1 MQQFIAKIGK
11 GAKTCKDLTWEE
23 AKQAMACLIEGRATP
38 VQVGGFL
45 IGMRMKGE
53 SVAELAAF
61 TATAR
66 SYVSPLRVADTA
78 HLVDVACYAGK
89 HDTFSAIAG
98 ATLLASAAGATVLVH
113 GWEGIPERP
122 GIWSTFAHLGIAV
135 DHPPAVVEKELAASR
150 FAYLDMATYHPPVAR
165 LLSLRHEL
173 GVRNFVHPVARMLNP
188 SRAPVQVVGMTH
200 PPYFEKI
207 VEALGMLGSP
217 RALIIRGVE
226 GEPELSIGGPS
237 RLTEWRGDRPIS
249 LNIHPKDAGLDVG
262 TSRDMA
268 GFSAAEKHKEAAL
281 LSRILRGEVKGAA
294 HDWVTL
300 NAGMLLY
307 AAKVSSSI
315 PAGVDLAQ
323 RTIDSG
329 GATRLLETVG
339 QAGAAR
345 PSGSMEKKDGGAS

>member
-1 MQQFIAKIGK
+1 MQALIAKVGK

-38 VQVGGFL
+38 SQVGGFL

-66 SYVSPLRVADTA
+66 SYVTPIRVADTS

-98 ATLLASAAGATVLVH
+98 AALLASAAGATVLVH

-122 GIWSTFAHLGIAV
+122 GVWATFSKLGLAV
-135 DHPPAVVEKELAASR
+135 DHPPAVVEKDLVAHR
-150 FAYLDMATYHPPVAR
+150 FAYLDIALYHPPVAG
-165 LLSLRHEL
+165 LLGLRHEL
-173 GVRNFVHPVARMLNP
+173 GVRNFVHPVARILNP

-200 PPYFEKI
+200 PPYFDKI
-207 VEALGMLGSP
+207 VEALGMLGSN
-217 RALIIRGVE
+217 RALIVRGVE
-226 GEPELSIGGPS
+226 GEPELSIGTAT
-237 RLTEWRGDRPIS
+237 RLTEWRDERPMPI
-249 LNIHPKDAGLDVG
+249 NFHPKDAGLAIG
-262 TSRDMA
+262 TARDMA
-268 GFSAAEKHKEAAL
+268 GFSATEKHKEAAL
-281 LSRILRGEVKGAA
+281 LSRILRGEFKGPAR
-294 HDWVTL
+294 DWVAL

-307 AAKVSSSI
+307 AANLATSI
-315 PAGVDLAQ
+315 AAGVGVAQ

-329 GATRLLETVG
+329 EAGRFLATVAQPEVPSTVT
-339 QAGAAR
+339 
-345 PSGSMEKKDGGAS
+345 KDRYSS